1 MMKLN
6 HAAQFDRLTV
16 ESLCVTMSFDRSA
29 QIPSVNTGWNY
40 TLGSGV
46 T

>member
-1 MMKLN
+1 MMNLN
-6 HAAQFDRLTV
+6 HAAKFDRLTV
-16 ESLCVTMSFDRSA
+16 ESLCVAMSFDHA
-29 QIPSVNTGWNY
+29 ALIPSVNTGWNY